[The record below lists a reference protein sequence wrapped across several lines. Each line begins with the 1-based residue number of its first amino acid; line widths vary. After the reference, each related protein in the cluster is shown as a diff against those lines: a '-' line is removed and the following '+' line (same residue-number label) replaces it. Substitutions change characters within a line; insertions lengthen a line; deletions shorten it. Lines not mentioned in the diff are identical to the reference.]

1 MRKLFRH
8 YNHILG
14 ILIGAFLGVFVGSV
28 FPELGLKSGFLG
40 TIFLN
45 ALKMIV
51 LPLVIVSITLS
62 IMKVGRIGSLGI
74 KTLIYYLTT
83 TAIAVFIGIIIVTI
97 IKPGVGSGVFEGAM
111 PEAIRG
117 KESITI
123 VDLVQGLISPNLF
136 ESAAK
141 FQILPLI
148 IAAILFGVA
157 FAALGKENRL
167 IVEIFSAIDSA
178 VMKIVHWIIIFTPIG
193 VFGLIANRLG
203 VAGGGGEVI
212 NLALQ
217 LGKYVGCVLAGLFL
231 HGFVVLPLILYAL
244 SKRNPRDYFSSLSKA
259 LLTAFATASSSAT
272 LPLTMAGAID
282 EAKVSKKVGRFVL
295 PIGATINMDGTALY
309 EAVAVIF
316 IAQSYGIDL
325 GLGQLIVVFI
335 TANLA
340 AIGAAGIPE
349 AGLVTMVL
357 VLQAVGLPLE
367 GIGLILSI
375 DWLLDRFRTTVNVWG
390 DGVGA
395 AVLDRFEAKEIAE
408 EKVSLE
414 VR

>member
-8 YNHILG
+8 YNQILG
-14 ILIGAFLGVFVGSV
+14 ILIGAFLGVFVGSA
-28 FPELGLKSGFLG
+28 FPELGLKSGLLG
-40 TIFLN
+40 TIFLS

-62 IMKVGRIGSLGI
+62 IMKVGPIGSLGI
-74 KTLIYYLTT
+74 KTLIYYLAT
-83 TAIAVFIGIIIVTI
+83 TAIAVFIGIVIVTI
-97 IKPGVGSGVFEGAM
+97 IRPGVGSGVFEGAM
-111 PEAIRG
+111 PEVIREKQG
-117 KESITI
+117 TTL

-141 FQILPLI
+141 FEILPLI

-157 FAALGKENRL
+157 FATLGKENRL
-167 IVEIFSAIDSA
+167 IVEIFSLVDSA

-203 VAGGGGEVI
+203 MAGGGGEV
-212 NLALQ
+212 LTLVLQ
-217 LGKYVGCVLAGLFL
+217 LGKYVACVLVGLFI

-244 SKRNPRDYFSSLSKA
+244 SGRNPIDYFSSLSKA

-272 LPLTMAGAID
+272 LPLTMSGAID

-316 IAQSYGIDL
+316 IAQSYGIHL

-335 TANLA
+335 TASLA

-390 DGVGA
+390 DCVGA

>member
-1 MRKLFRH
+1 MKRLLRH
-8 YNHILG
+8 YNHIIG
-14 ILIGAFLGVFVGSV
+14 ILIGAFLGVFVGSL
-28 FPELGLKSGFLG
+28 FPELGVKSGFLG
-40 TIFLN
+40 AIFLN

-51 LPLVIVSITLS
+51 LPLIIVSITLS
-62 IMKVGRIGSLGI
+62 IMKAGNIGSLGI

-83 TAIAVFIGIIIVTI
+83 TAIAVFIGILIVTMI
-97 IKPGVGSGVFEGAM
+97 QPGLGSGVFKGAI
-111 PEAIRG
+111 PEIIRG
-117 KESITI
+117 KEGITF
-123 VDLVQGLISPNLF
+123 VDLLKGLISPNLF

-148 IAAILFGVA
+148 IASILFGVA
-157 FAALGKENRL
+157 FAALGKENKL
-167 IVEIFSAIDSA
+167 IVEIFSLIDRA

-203 VAGGGGEVI
+203 MAGGGSEVM

-217 LGKYVGCVLAGLFL
+217 LGKYVGCVLLGLFI
-231 HGFVVLPLILYAL
+231 HGFVVLPLILYVL
-244 SKRNPRDYFSSLSKA
+244 SRRNPIDYFSSLSKA
-259 LLTAFATASSSAT
+259 LSTAFATASSSAT
-272 LPLTMAGAID
+272 LPLTMSGAID
-282 EAKVSKKVGRFVL
+282 EAKVSQKVCRFVL
-295 PIGATINMDGTALY
+295 PLGATINMDGTALY

-316 IAQSYGIDL
+316 IAQSYGIHL
-325 GLGQLIVVFI
+325 GLGKLIVVFI
-335 TANLA
+335 TASLA

-375 DWLLDRFRTTVNVWG
+375 DWLLDRFRTTINVWG
-390 DGVGA
+390 DCVGA
-395 AVLDRFEAKEIAE
+395 AVLDRFETKEIAD

-414 VR
+414 LT

>member
-1 MRKLFRH
+1 
-8 YNHILG
+8 
-14 ILIGAFLGVFVGSV
+14 
-28 FPELGLKSGFLG
+28 
-40 TIFLN
+40 
-45 ALKMIV
+45 
-51 LPLVIVSITLS
+51 
-62 IMKVGRIGSLGI
+62 MKAGNIGSLGI

-83 TAIAVFIGIIIVTI
+83 TAIAVFIGILIVTMI
-97 IKPGVGSGVFEGAM
+97 QPGLGSGVFKGAI
-111 PEAIRG
+111 PEIIRG
-117 KESITI
+117 KEGITF
-123 VDLVQGLISPNLF
+123 VDLLKGLISPNLF

-148 IAAILFGVA
+148 IASILFGVA
-157 FAALGKENRL
+157 FAALGKENKL
-167 IVEIFSAIDSA
+167 IVEIFSLIDRA

-203 VAGGGGEVI
+203 MAGGGSEVM

-217 LGKYVGCVLAGLFL
+217 LGKYVGCVLLGLFI
-231 HGFVVLPLILYAL
+231 HGFVVLPLILYVL
-244 SKRNPRDYFSSLSKA
+244 SRRNPIDYFSSLSKA

-272 LPLTMAGAID
+272 LPLTMAGTID
-282 EAKVSKKVGRFVL
+282 EAGVSQKVGRFVL
-295 PIGATINMDGTALY
+295 PLGATINMNGTALY
-309 EAVAVIF
+309 EAVAAIF

-325 GLGQLIVVFI
+325 GLGKLILVFI
-335 TANLA
+335 TASLA

-375 DWLLDRFRTTVNVWG
+375 DWLLDRFRTTINVWG
-390 DGVGA
+390 DCVGA
-395 AVLDRFEAKEIAE
+395 AVLDRFETKEIAD

-414 VR
+414 LT